1 MITITD
7 MSSEWGPQ
15 DFVVTSDDADN
26 ILIGDGQVV
35 MRLPAHIARSIA
47 GVLMGMT
54 ADRAEELDHKRG
66 LDPPITST

>member
-1 MITITD
+1 MIVVHDVETGTD
-7 MSSEWGPQ
+7 YLVDQ
-15 DFVVTSDDADN
+15 DDGGTVLISDTK
-26 ILIGDGQVV
+26 LVIG
-35 MRLPAHIARSIA
+35 LPAPIARSIA